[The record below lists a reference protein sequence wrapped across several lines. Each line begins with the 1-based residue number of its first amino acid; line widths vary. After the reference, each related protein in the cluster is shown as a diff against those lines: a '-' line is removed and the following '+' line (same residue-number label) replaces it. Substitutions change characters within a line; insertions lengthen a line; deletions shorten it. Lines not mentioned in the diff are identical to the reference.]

1 MSLSLTIA
9 AIWVVLSAIVAML
22 PMGRQFGPGIFLLLS
37 APLMVGF
44 IGYEHGFLIAGVG
57 LFAFLS
63 MFRRPLIYLTRKALG
78 RPAPLPPELEDPN
91 P

>member
-1 MSLSLTIA
+1 MSLSLIIG

-22 PMGRQFGPGIFLLLS
+22 PMARQFGPGFFLLFS
-37 APLMVGF
+37 APFMIGF
-44 IGYEHGFLIAGVG
+44 IAYEHGILIAGVG

-78 RPAPLPPELEDPN
+78 RPAPLPSELEDPN
-91 P
+91 Q